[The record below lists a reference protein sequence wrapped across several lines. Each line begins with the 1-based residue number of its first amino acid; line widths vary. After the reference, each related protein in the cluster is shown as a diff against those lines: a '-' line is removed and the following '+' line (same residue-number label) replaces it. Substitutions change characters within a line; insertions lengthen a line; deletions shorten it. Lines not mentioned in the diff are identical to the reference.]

1 MCLCLCLCLC
11 LQPSKGGLT
20 ADGTFASHASEISF
34 VFGGYPGMEE
44 AEEALAL
51 KVSAYWYSFA
61 ISPTGAKIA
70 FF

>member
-1 MCLCLCLCLC
+1 
-11 LQPSKGGLT
+11 
-20 ADGTFASHASEISF
+20 
-34 VFGGYPGMEE
+34 MEE